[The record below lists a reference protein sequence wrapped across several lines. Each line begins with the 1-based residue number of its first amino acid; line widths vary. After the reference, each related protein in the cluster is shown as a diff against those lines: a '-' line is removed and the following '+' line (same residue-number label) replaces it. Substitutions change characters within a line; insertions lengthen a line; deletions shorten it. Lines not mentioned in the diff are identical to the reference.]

1 MLTTRQA
8 NKTSRH
14 GVDFARPLD
23 RLTSISAERTFERGH
38 KFTLSG
44 CSSPEKGQSGRVP
57 TPALEA
63 NVSASSTPHLVLRGA
78 GVVAGTA
85 VALLSIAGPAA
96 AQLIGVPP
104 PPAPSVYVPPA
115 PALPPVYVPPA
126 PAVAPAYVAPL
137 PPYTP
142 PVNSPPVVS
151 APVQLPVGGGGSVGF
166 GGGPISGPISGPV
179 SGVVGGV
186 GGAVGTL
193 GGAVSGTVG
202 GAVGT
207 VGGAVGN
214 IGGTVGSLPST
225 IYGAAGNLTGG
236 YGGVGGSGGG
246 AGLPGAPAT
255 GAPAPGGATTA
266 PGGTAGAPG
275 APAVFGAAVTGPV
288 AKAAGAS
295 RDNLLGAASAFL
307 PSTLVTSFADLG
319 STPGSLKAVP
329 APDLALLP
337 QSRLQDVQ
345 APLLAAAQ
353 RSANGSVLQA
363 IRAQVVRGMLIVLA
377 TIAVPL
383 VGAANVRVRQL
394 NPRSRGTGVAGWGAQ
409 VGAATAMLHAEPAL
423 ALGVARDRLAD
434 MFPMRTMG
442 ERAARL
448 LSTRVR
454 VGAS

>member
-1 MLTTRQA
+1 
-8 NKTSRH
+8 
-14 GVDFARPLD
+14 
-23 RLTSISAERTFERGH
+23 
-38 KFTLSG
+38 
-44 CSSPEKGQSGRVP
+44 
-57 TPALEA
+57 
-63 NVSASSTPHLVLRGA
+63 VSASSTPHLVLRGA

-85 VALLSIAGPAA
+85 VALLSVAGPAA
-96 AQLIGVPP
+96 ALPGIPP
-104 PPAPSVYVPPA
+104 PPAPSVYLPPPPPLPPA
-115 PALPPVYVPPA
+115 YVPPA
-126 PAVAPAYVAPL
+126 PAVPPAYVAPL
-137 PPYTP
+137 PPLYTP
-142 PVNSPPVVS
+142 PVNPPPVVS
-151 APVQLPVGGGGSVGF
+151 APVQLPVGGGGS
-166 GGGPISGPISGPV
+166 GGGGSVGGTV
-179 SGVVGGV
+179 GGVVGGV
-186 GGAVGTL
+186 GGTVGAV

-207 VGGAVGN
+207 VGGAVGS

-255 GAPAPGGATTA
+255 GAPAPGGATTTA
-266 PGGTAGAPG
+266 GGTAGAPG
-275 APAVFGAAVTGPV
+275 APAAFGVAVTGPV

-377 TIAVPL
+377 TIAVSL

-394 NPRSRGTGVAGWGAQ
+394 NPRSRGTGVAGWRAQ

-434 MFPMRTMG
+434 MFPMRSMG

-448 LSTRVR
+448 LSTRIR

>member
-1 MLTTRQA
+1 M
-8 NKTSRH
+8 
-14 GVDFARPLD
+14 
-23 RLTSISAERTFERGH
+23 
-38 KFTLSG
+38 
-44 CSSPEKGQSGRVP
+44 
-57 TPALEA
+57 
-63 NVSASSTPHLVLRGA
+63 
-78 GVVAGTA
+78 
-85 VALLSIAGPAA
+85 
-96 AQLIGVPP
+96 
-104 PPAPSVYVPPA
+104 SV
-115 PALPPVYVPPA
+115 
-126 PAVAPAYVAPL
+126 
-137 PPYTP
+137 
-142 PVNSPPVVS
+142 PPVVTPPAG
-151 APVQLPVGGGGSVGF
+151 APVPVVPAPVPQPG
-166 GGGPISGPISGPV
+166 SGPVSGPV
-179 SGVVGGV
+179 SGVVGGL
-186 GGAVGTL
+186 GGTVGTL
-193 GGAVSGTVG
+193 GGAVSGTLG

-207 VGGAVGN
+207 VGGAVGS

-255 GAPAPGGATTA
+255 GAPAPGGATTTA
-266 PGGTAGAPG
+266 GGTAGAPG
-275 APAVFGAAVTGPV
+275 APAAFGAAVTGPV

-377 TIAVPL
+377 TIAVSL

-394 NPRSRGTGVAGWGAQ
+394 NPRSRGTGVAGWRAQ
-409 VGAATAMLHAEPAL
+409 VAAATAMLHAEPAL

-434 MFPMRTMG
+434 MFPMRSMG